1 MCTTENLSA
10 ITDCAKY
17 FEKNVKL
24 LVCNIWMFF
33 SCNTQKLEITKK
45 QLNAVVHEFV
55 SLLYIMVYHSVTALL
70 WISQQHVW
78 QIRVRPLC
86 LALFFIVAF
95 YSLAGPWAGNEMGS
109 VFSKKWKMGGVLV
122 KKRGLFLN
130 AGCIMYSIS
139 IFYFTFC
146 LFGTPTHPPAPTG
159 LSSKRSLYS
168 RTIHHIQKTPTFYFW
183 ITMSEINQF

>member
-1 MCTTENLSA
+1 
-10 ITDCAKY
+10 
-17 FEKNVKL
+17 
-24 LVCNIWMFF
+24 MFF

-109 VFSKKWKMGGVLV
+109 VFFVKSGKWGVFLV
-122 KKRGLFLN
+122 KKVDFSSTQGALCTVSVVFILHSAYLGPQR
-130 AGCIMYSIS
+130 
-139 IFYFTFC
+139 
-146 LFGTPTHPPAPTG
+146 TPPVPMG

-168 RTIHHIQKTPTFYFW
+168 RTIHHIQKTPTFYF
-183 ITMSEINQF
+183 

>member
-1 MCTTENLSA
+1 
-10 ITDCAKY
+10 
-17 FEKNVKL
+17 
-24 LVCNIWMFF
+24 MFF

-109 VFSKKWKMGGVLV
+109 VFCKKWKMGVFLV
-122 KKRGLFLN
+122 KKVDFSSTRGALCTVSLFFILHF
-130 AGCIMYSIS
+130 AFLGPQRSPPP
-139 IFYFTFC
+139 C
-146 LFGTPTHPPAPTG
+146 LRA
-159 LSSKRSLYS
+159 SLVRDHY
-168 RTIHHIQKTPTFYFW
+168 PV
-183 ITMSEINQF
+183 EL